1 VLVELEGHGRED
13 LFDDVDLSR
22 TVGWFT
28 SAFPVRLTPA
38 AGDDDE
44 ALGESIKRIKE
55 QLRALPSKGIG
66 FGVLKYLSDP
76 DTRARMHALAE
87 ARVTFNYLGQFD
99 QSFAAEGSL
108 LELAT
113 EHQGRSQSPLAPLD
127 NWLSINGQVYKG
139 ELSLTCTYSREMYR
153 AATLQRLMADYER
166 ELRALV
172 AHAAGRGVVGL
183 TPSDVVGGRVEQA
196 DLDAVLGDLDL

>member
-1 VLVELEGHGRED
+1 D

-38 AGDDDE
+38 AGVDDT

-55 QLRALPSKGIG
+55 QLRALPNKGIG
-66 FGVLKYLSDP
+66 FGILKYLADP
-76 DTRARMHALAE
+76 DTRARMHALSE

-99 QSFAAEGSL
+99 QSFDAEDRL
-108 LELAT
+108 LEPAA
-113 EHQGRSQSPLAPLD
+113 EHQGRSQSLHAPLD

-153 AATLQRLMADYER
+153 SETIERLMADYER
-166 ELRALV
+166 ELRALI

-183 TPSDVVGGRVEQA
+183 TPSDVVGGQVEQA
-196 DLDAVLGDLDL
+196 DIDAVLGDLDLD